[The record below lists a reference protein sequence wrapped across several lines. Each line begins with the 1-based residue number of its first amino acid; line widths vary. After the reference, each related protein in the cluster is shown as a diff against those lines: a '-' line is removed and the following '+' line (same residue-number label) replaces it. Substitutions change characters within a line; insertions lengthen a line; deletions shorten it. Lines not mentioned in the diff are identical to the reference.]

1 MTSDK
6 SDKRLVQTPAPAN
19 NSKLGLII
27 MTFEIA
33 LTGINAASVE
43 LESISNNIANNATT
57 GFKRSS
63 VEFADVYATSAFGAA
78 NPSTGQG
85 VRIANIRQ
93 EFEQGDLE
101 FTTRNLD
108 LAVEGQGMFKL
119 DDGGNAVYTRAGN
132 FGLDREGNLVNS
144 NGLNLTGYGVND
156 QDEIVPIQTGI
167 KIDYSDLAPKTTET
181 VELSMNLDINAE
193 VLPPFDMNDS
203 ATYNF
208 STSVALYDSLGVS
221 QTANIFFRKDAPNSW
236 TAFTAIDG
244 VEINQAGGDEITF
257 NTDGVPLDVNGNTDA
272 TFTSNVFNP
281 TSGAT
286 AMSVVFDL
294 KNVSQF
300 DNAFGVN
307 RIDQNGYAAGRLDNF
322 DVDSEGVLFG
332 RFSNGQSKIMGQVT
346 LTSFANQGGLK
357 QSGATTWSETFQSG
371 DPATGAPGSASLG
384 SLQAGALEGS
394 NVDLTKQLVA
404 MIGAQRNF
412 QANAQVI
419 STSDTITQT
428 VINIRR

>member
-1 MTSDK
+1 
-6 SDKRLVQTPAPAN
+6 
-19 NSKLGLII
+19 

-43 LESISNNIANNATT
+43 LESISNNIANSATT

-63 VEFADVYATSAFGAA
+63 VEFADVYASSAFGGSTA
-78 NPSTGQG
+78 STGQG
-85 VRIANIRQ
+85 VRVANIRQ
-93 EFEQGDLE
+93 EFLQGDLE

-108 LAVEGQGMFKL
+108 LAIEGQGMFKL
-119 DDGGNAVYTRAGN
+119 DDGGSAVYTRAGN

-144 NGLNLTGYGVND
+144 EGQNLTGYGVNED
-156 QDEIVPIQTGI
+156 DEILPIQTNI
-167 KIDYSDLAPKTTET
+167 TIDYSDLAPKTTET
-181 VELSMNLDINAE
+181 VDLSMNLDINAE

-203 ATYNF
+203 DTYNF
-208 STSVALYDSLGVS
+208 STSVSLYDSLGVS
-221 QTANIFFRKDAPNSW
+221 QIANIFFRKDAPNTW
-236 TAFTAIDG
+236 TTFTAVDG
-244 VEINQAGGDEITF
+244 AEINQVGGDEITF
-257 NTDGVPLDVNGNTDA
+257 GSDGIPTGVNGNPDGTYI
-272 TFTSNVFNP
+272 SNIFNP
-281 TSGAT
+281 TSGASP
-286 AMSVVFDL
+286 MQVEFDL
-294 KNVSQF
+294 TQVSQF

-307 RIDQNGYAAGRLDNF
+307 RIDQDGYAAGRLDNF
-322 DVDSEGVLFG
+322 DVDAQGVLFG
-332 RFSNGQSKIMGQVT
+332 RFSNGQSKTMGQVT

-357 QSGATTWSETFQSG
+357 QAGATTWTETFQSG

-394 NVDLTKQLVA
+394 NVDLTKELVA

>member
-1 MTSDK
+1 
-6 SDKRLVQTPAPAN
+6 
-19 NSKLGLII
+19 

-63 VEFADVYATSAFGAA
+63 VEFADVYASSAFGAA

-85 VRIANIRQ
+85 VRVANIRQ
-93 EFEQGDLE
+93 EFLQGDLE

-108 LAVEGQGMFKL
+108 LAIEGQGMFKL
-119 DDGGNAVYTRAGN
+119 DDGGTAVYTRAGN
-132 FGLDREGNLVNS
+132 FGLDREGNLVNAQ
-144 NGLNLTGYGVND
+144 GQNLTGYGVNED
-156 QDEIVPIQTGI
+156 DEILPIQTKI
-167 KIDYSDLAPKTTET
+167 TIDYSDLAPRLTET
-181 VELSMNLDINAE
+181 VDLSMNLDINAE
-193 VLPPFDMNDS
+193 VLPPFDLDDS
-203 ATYNF
+203 GTYNF
-208 STSVALYDSLGVS
+208 STSVSLYDSLGVS
-221 QTANIFFRKDAPNSW
+221 QIANIYFRKDAPNTW
-236 TAFTAIDG
+236 TTFTSIDG
-244 VEINQAGGDEITF
+244 AEINQPGGDEITF
-257 NTDGVPLDVNGNTDA
+257 STDGVPADVNGNPDA
-272 TFTSNVFNP
+272 TYTSNIFIP
-281 TSGAT
+281 SSGASP
-286 AMSVVFDL
+286 MQVEFDL
-294 KNVSQF
+294 TQVSQF

-307 RIDQNGYAAGRLDNF
+307 RIDQDGYAAGRLDNF
-322 DVDSEGVLFG
+322 DVDAEGVLFG

-357 QSGATTWSETFQSG
+357 QAGATTWTETFQSG

-394 NVDLTKQLVA
+394 NVDLTKELVA